1 MIIIKIKTIRQ
12 SKSKIA
18 NYYNSSFKSIFLK
31 DSFETVALC
40 RLLLLLLMVC
50 YISLL
55 YNNY

>member
-31 DSFETVALC
+31 DSFETVTLYKV
-40 RLLLLLLMVC
+40 LLLLMVC